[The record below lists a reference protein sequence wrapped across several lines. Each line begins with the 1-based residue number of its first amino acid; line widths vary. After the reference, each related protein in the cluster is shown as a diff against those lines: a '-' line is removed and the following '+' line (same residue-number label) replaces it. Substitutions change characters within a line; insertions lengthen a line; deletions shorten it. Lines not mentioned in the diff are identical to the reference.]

1 MNKIGMLEKLVIE
14 IVLSLRGVE
23 LSPEHKHFI
32 NMNYEQALS
41 IINELRKE
49 NSYEENDSE

>member
-1 MNKIGMLEKLVIE
+1 MNNLGMLEKLIIE
-14 IVLSLRGVE
+14 IVLSLRPIH
-23 LSPEHKHFI
+23 LSAEHKHFI

-41 IINELRKE
+41 IIDEMRKE

>member
-1 MNKIGMLEKLVIE
+1 MLEKLVIE
-14 IVLSLRGVE
+14 IVLSLRPIH
-23 LSPEHKHFI
+23 LSAEHKHFI

-41 IINELRKE
+41 IINDMRKE

>member
-1 MNKIGMLEKLVIE
+1 MLEKLIIE

-41 IINELRKE
+41 IIDEIRKE
-49 NSYEENDSE
+49 NSYEENKSE

>member
-1 MNKIGMLEKLVIE
+1 MLEKLIIE

-23 LSPEHKHFI
+23 LSPEHKQFI

-41 IINELRKE
+41 IIDEIRKE
-49 NSYEENDSE
+49 NSYEENKSE